1 MELAELLKETP
12 IVIDGS
18 MSTPLEIWGAQTDSD
33 LWTAAALINHPDL
46 VKRVHQAY
54 FEAGARIT
62 ITDSYQTNVAAF
74 EKHGYGEQA
83 ARRLIRL
90 SAQLAQTARDEYEK
104 ATGVHNLVAG
114 SIGPYGAYLAD
125 GSEYRGDYELSLA
138 DYQDFHAPRLEELLA
153 AGVDCLAIETQPKL
167 AEVTAI
173 LAWLHDHQISVPVWV
188 SFSLQDP
195 QTISEGTALTQAVEA
210 IQDDLNVLAVGV
222 NCMPITMA
230 TPAVETIAKVASVP
244 IIVYPNSGAQYDPIT
259 KTWQTTT
266 GQTSFAQAAVD
277 WVQAGAGIIGGC
289 CTTMPKDI
297 QEIKLAIA
305 KES

>member
-1 MELAELLKETP
+1 MELAELLKEAP
-12 IVIDGS
+12 IIIDGS

-33 LWTAAALINHPDL
+33 LWTAAALIKHPDL

-62 ITDSYQTNVAAF
+62 ITDSYQTNVGAF

-90 SAQLAQTARDEYEK
+90 SAQLAQTARDEYEM
-104 ATGVHNLVAG
+104 ASGVHNLVAG

-173 LAWLHDHQISVPVWV
+173 LAWLHDHQISIPVWV

-195 QTISEGTALTQAVEA
+195 QTISEGTALTQAVGA
-210 IQDDLNVLAVGV
+210 IQDDPNVLAVGV
-222 NCMPITMA
+222 NCMPVTMA

-244 IIVYPNSGAQYDPIT
+244 IIVYPNSGAQYDPTT

-266 GQTSFAQAAVD
+266 GQTSFAQAAVN
-277 WVQAGAGIIGGC
+277 WVQAGASIIGGC

-297 QEIKLAIA
+297 LEIRLALA